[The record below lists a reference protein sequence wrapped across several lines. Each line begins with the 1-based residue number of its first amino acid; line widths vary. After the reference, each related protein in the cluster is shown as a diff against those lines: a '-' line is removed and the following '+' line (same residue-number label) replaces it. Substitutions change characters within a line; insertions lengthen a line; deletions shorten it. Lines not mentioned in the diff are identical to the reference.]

1 MPVLFLFIAMLGLML
16 MRVHMPFGG
25 TRYSGRVLKTINLS
39 FPERLIMQRVN
50 VYSLGGVLLL
60 TVLTGMLATQVEL
73 LVVGVALII
82 LFMPVRCVVTSEGV
96 GINNVVFRPWSD
108 FAGFS
113 IERRRV
119 RLEGREGTRPLNLP
133 LLGGNQQAILPTVR
147 RYLKP
152 AVRGAAKT
160 LAPQAR

>member
-1 MPVLFLFIAMLGLML
+1 
-16 MRVHMPFGG
+16 MPFGG
-25 TRYSGRVLKTINLS
+25 TKYRGRVLKTVSLS

-50 VYSLGGVLLL
+50 VYALGGVLLL

-73 LVVGVALII
+73 LVVGVAVII
-82 LFMPVRCVVTSEGV
+82 LFMPVRCVVTTEGV
-96 GINNVVFRPWSD
+96 GMNNVVFRPWED

-119 RLEGREGTRPLNLP
+119 RLEGRDGTRALNLP
-133 LLGGNQQAILPTVR
+133 LLGGNQQAILPAVR

-152 AVRGAAKT
+152 ATVSGAARP
-160 LAPQAR
+160 LVQHAR